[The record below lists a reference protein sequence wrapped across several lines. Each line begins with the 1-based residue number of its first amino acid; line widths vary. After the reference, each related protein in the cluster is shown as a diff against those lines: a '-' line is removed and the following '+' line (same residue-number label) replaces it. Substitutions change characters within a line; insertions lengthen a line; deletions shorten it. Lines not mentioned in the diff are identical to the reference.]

1 MTVATLQRRLYHVTK
16 SESCFYAEV
25 CNRKWSF
32 VQQSDAFECM
42 RELELCLVI
51 AVMLIQPFFVNL
63 WNNK

>member
-1 MTVATLQRRLYHVTK
+1 MTVATLQMRLYYVTK
-16 SESCFYAEV
+16 SCFYAEV

-32 VQQSDAFECM
+32 VQQSDAFVCM
-42 RELELCLVI
+42 RELELCHVI